1 MRNGFEKE
9 RTNHDDESRLH
20 RNHDA
25 AVKRTNKS
33 HFVLCFFFSKTCLL
47 FLVFCHDICRLR
59 MWNVAVCLGNDG
71 RIRTD
76 RDDWTGGSHSHI
88 WSDVFYLYRKEIDGV
103 LLFHSCGSVCRSKSD
118 GMRSYDAVMKSQGRR
133 DGVGCDD
140 DCGDGEK
147 MA

>member
-1 MRNGFEKE
+1 MSSLCRFLSRYLSSTDVE
-9 RTNHDDESRLH
+9 RRRVSR
-20 RNHDA
+20 
-25 AVKRTNKS
+25 
-33 HFVLCFFFSKTCLL
+33 
-47 FLVFCHDICRLR
+47 
-59 MWNVAVCLGNDG
+59 NDG